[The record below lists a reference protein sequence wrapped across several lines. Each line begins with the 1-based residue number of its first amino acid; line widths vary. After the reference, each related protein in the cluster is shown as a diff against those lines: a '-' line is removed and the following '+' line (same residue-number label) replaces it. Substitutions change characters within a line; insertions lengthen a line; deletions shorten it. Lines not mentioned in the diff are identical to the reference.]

1 MRVRSHV
8 LEDKSR
14 NVFREKIISLDW
26 VSRQQSP
33 DYGLDEQVQIFKNE
47 KPTRYYFFVQIKGSE
62 TIPES
67 QDSPTYDFKTRH
79 LIQYINNPLPV
90 MLVIY
95 DSKSNRIF
103 YKWVSTLVKN
113 SSPNFIR
120 KLLFQKTFRV
130 RFNKKLD
137 ILDASIIEKEVHHQY
152 FSIENRGQRIPEE
165 FVISIS
171 INFPEPVKSDIF
183 NRIKQWLRNDS
194 QSNFIKIDENKI
206 PDKKIEINSKPYTLT
221 FFDDEKPKTID
232 LHKDSENKFSLDDLA
247 STLKVAIAMTISSC
261 GLTNRALDLVR
272 RIVFEKHPL
281 SNDASLL
288 LSLPSL
294 PLGYAEM
301 NRVAEAMEVSEQLLR
316 RGYFT
321 CAEIISSS
329 AIFNASNSRFYFQ
342 HYRRFLKSTIEYTKK
357 ENAKGSIYY
366 NIANNLRSD
375 SYFKEAIHNYNK
387 ATKLDSSY
395 RLKSYWWAELGGCFF
410 LLNKYIWAKNCYKK
424 SIYLEEKKIPVIA
437 LLADTYLYEGKFRS
451 AKDEFENYFKITKN
465 PFAEFILKRWLANLL
480 LNMFGNI
487 KRNPSLAMQ
496 LAEEA
501 YEEKFPQKF
510 FKALKADPLCGYAWF
525 NYAVDRSK
533 ESPNERHKEW
543 LATAIIQEWDVEAWS
558 NTIISMVSDV
568 KIPSRQIVLS
578 AIFYAFK
585 LHGESLKEE
594 IEKMIIPHYNQE
606 EVKDFISKIYERY
619 RKSALVFPK
628 DNRITFRLFPPK

>member
-8 LEDKSR
+8 LEEESR
-14 NVFREKIISLDW
+14 IAFKNIIPTEW
-26 VSRQQSP
+26 VVRRQEP
-33 DYGLDEQVQIFKNE
+33 DYGLDEQVQIFKNG
-47 KPTRYYFFVQIKGSE
+47 KPTRYYFFVQIKGSDK
-62 TIPES
+62 IPEN
-67 QDSPTYDFKTRH
+67 QESPNFGLKTER
-79 LIQYINNPLPV
+79 LLQYENNPLPV
-90 MLVIY
+90 MLVLY
-95 DSKSNRIF
+95 DSKGNRLF
-103 YKWVSTLVKN
+103 YEWVSTLIKD
-113 SSPNFIR
+113 SPPDFIR
-120 KLLFQKTFRV
+120 KLHFQNTVRV
-130 RFNKKLD
+130 SFDKRLD
-137 ILDASIIEKEVHHQY
+137 MLDASILEKEVRHQY
-152 FSIENRGQRIPEE
+152 ISFVDTGQIVPDE

-171 INFPEPVKSDIF
+171 INFPEPLKSNIL

-194 QSNFIKIDENKI
+194 LSDFIKIDETKI

-221 FFDDEKPKTID
+221 FFDDGKPTTIN
-232 LHKDSENKFSLDDLA
+232 LHKDSENKFSIEDLV
-247 STLKVAIAMTISSC
+247 STLKVTIAMTISSC

-321 CAEIISSS
+321 CAKIISSS
-329 AIFNASNSRFYFQ
+329 AIFNAFNSRFYFQ

-375 SYFKEAIHNYNK
+375 SYFKEAIHHYNK
-387 ATKLDSSY
+387 AAKLDSSY
-395 RLKSYWWAELGGCFF
+395 RQKSYWWAELGGCFF
-410 LLNKYIWAKNCYKK
+410 LLNKYIWAKNCYKT
-424 SIYLEEKKIPVIA
+424 SIDLGEKKIPVIA

-451 AKDEFENYFKITKN
+451 AKDEFENYFKRTKT
-465 PFAEFILKRWLANLL
+465 PFAEFILKHWLANLL
-480 LNMFGNI
+480 LNMFGDT
-487 KRNPSLAMQ
+487 KRNSSLAMQ

-501 YEEKFPQKF
+501 YKEKSPQKF

-533 ESPNERHKEW
+533 ESPSERHKEW
-543 LATAIIQEWDVEAWS
+543 LATAIIQEGDVEAWS
-558 NTIISMVSDV
+558 NTILSMVSDV
-568 KIPSRQIVLS
+568 KTPPRQIVLS

-594 IEKMIIPHYNQE
+594 IEKRITPHYNPV
-606 EVKDFISKIYERY
+606 EVADFISKISELAQ
-619 RKSALVFPK
+619 KSELVFPK
-628 DNRITFRLFPPK
+628 DDVVTLRLFPLK

>member
-8 LEDKSR
+8 LEEESR
-14 NVFREKIISLDW
+14 IAFRKKFISLGW
-26 VSRQQSP
+26 VSRKQVP
-33 DYGLDEQVQIFKNE
+33 DYGLDEQVQIFKNG
-47 KPTRYYFFVQIKGSE
+47 KPTRYYFFVQIKGSD
-62 TIPES
+62 TIPETKY
-67 QDSPTYDFKTRH
+67 SPTFDFKTER
-79 LIQYINNPLPV
+79 LIQYLNNPLPV
-90 MLVIY
+90 MLILY
-95 DSKSNRIF
+95 DSNTNRIF
-103 YKWVSTLVKN
+103 YEWVSTLLKN
-113 SSPNFIR
+113 SSPDFIR
-120 KLLFQKTFRV
+120 KLHFQKTFRV
-130 RFNKKLD
+130 KFDKRIDK
-137 ILDASIIEKEVHHQY
+137 LDASIIEKEVHHHY
-152 FSIENRGQRIPEE
+152 FSSVDSGQKIPDE

-171 INFPEPVKSDIF
+171 INFPEPIKSDIF

-194 QSNFIKIDENKI
+194 ESNFIKIDETKI
-206 PDKKIEINSKPYTLT
+206 PDKKIELNSKPYTLT
-221 FFDDEKPKTID
+221 FFDDGKPKTID
-232 LHKDSENKFSLDDLA
+232 LHKYTKNNFSIEDLI
-247 STLKVAIAMTISSC
+247 STLKVAIAITISSC

-366 NIANNLRSD
+366 NIANNLRYD

-395 RLKSYWWAELGGCFF
+395 RQKSYWWAELGGCFF

-424 SIYLEEKKIPVIA
+424 SIDLGEKKIPVIA

-451 AKDEFENYFKITKN
+451 AKDEFENYFKIAKN
-465 PFAEFILKRWLANLL
+465 PFAEFILKHWLANLL
-480 LNMFGNI
+480 LNMFGDT

-501 YEEKFPQKF
+501 YKEKSPQKF
-510 FKALKADPLCGYAWF
+510 FKALNADPLCGYAWF

-533 ESPNERHKEW
+533 ESPSERHKEW
-543 LATAIIQEWDVEAWS
+543 LATAIIQERDVEAWT

-568 KIPSRQIVLS
+568 KIPPRQIVLS

-594 IEKMIIPHYNQE
+594 IEKRIIPHYNPV
-606 EVKDFISKIYERY
+606 EVADFISKISELAQ
-619 RKSALVFPK
+619 KSELIFPK
-628 DNRITFRLFPPK
+628 DDRITFRLFPLK